1 MQITYAGRTE
11 ERVNLLLV
19 GVALNTLLGIVH
31 DSYYV
36 LHLLVHTSE
45 DVCLVVYL
53 EDVTTQGSIYVEV
66 AKLIVIQCEQLG
78 IQGAVVEVLTLQLTS
93 QLTRS
98 SAGYEVIK
106 GHEVHIGTDST
117 LQLQVVVDVP
127 NGLSSQTE
135 DILS

>member
-45 DVCLVVYL
+45 DVCLVELTCY
-53 EDVTTQGSIYVEV
+53 DSDSAAGSDKTENETFDFGKTNEIEV
-66 AKLIVIQCEQLG
+66 VFMVSG
-78 IQGAVVEVLTLQLTS
+78 NVS
-93 QLTRS
+93 
-98 SAGYEVIK
+98 
-106 GHEVHIGTDST
+106 
-117 LQLQVVVDVP
+117 
-127 NGLSSQTE
+127 LSF
-135 DILS
+135 